1 MIATTKP
8 LSEIT
13 QEAID
18 ILIREIGIVNTV
30 RFLNQFTGGFGNYSE
45 DREVLYGEFTM
56 EQILNSIREDHAE
69 EANS

>member
-1 MIATTKP
+1 MITTTKP

-30 RFLNQFTGGFGNYSE
+30 RFLNQFTGGFGNYTE
-45 DREVLYGEFTM
+45 DREVLFGDFTM

-69 EANS
+69 DTNR